1 MSFRYHPE
9 WTQEGDTGYVHYLAF
24 DRIEIIDNDIPI
36 NNMSRAMDG
45 DEVYYQNGEITGVK
59 TRSKR
64 VIVGI
69 LQVTELK
76 KYGKNKRGHPIYKMT
91 PLSWKFPTMYVAS
104 SHRDLRENLLVLVDF
119 LSWSPF
125 EKYPTGSLNRILGG
139 VSDEQ
144 VEDLALLYKNSLFR
158 KPIDLKDLVL
168 ERPPEEERVE
178 FGLECNITS
187 IDPIGSEDLDD
198 AFHITENMVYV
209 HIADVDHYIKASS
222 AADTLIA
229 PRVTTIYGPTISHM
243 LDSRLAENV
252 LSLKPGQRKAVMT
265 IELLYTP
272 EQGLVPHK
280 VYPAYI
286 WPKRAL
292 TYEVAQELLDA
303 AKDLHLETVSRYTNE
318 KDTHKIIEYLMVKCN
333 AYVGDLLKEHGK
345 SGLYRV
351 CQTDEPAKYV
361 FANSLTPGP
370 VRHAAL
376 NLDNYTH
383 FTSPIRR
390 YADVLVAR
398 CLKGHNYESAR
409 LQAFAIEIN
418 SFNEKTRRYYRDL
431 DILKLYRTVQEKGG
445 LWETEGTIRTIRD
458 TRVTVYLPELNMDYS
473 YPLFDD
479 RLKFNLAVQQTDT
492 MFSIGDDIWLPFDRP
507 IRVLL
512 RSDPSALKLYKKVIL
527 KLLNI

>member
-9 WTQEGDTGYVHYLAF
+9 WTDKGDTGIVHYRAF
-24 DRIEIIDNDIPI
+24 DRAEIDNGIEIPI
-36 NNMSRAMDG
+36 SDLSRAMDG
-45 DEVYYQNGEITGVK
+45 DEVYFEDGRITGVK
-59 TRSKR
+59 KRLAR

-76 KYGKNKRGHPIYKMT
+76 KYGKNKRGNPIYKMT

-125 EKYPTGSLNRILGG
+125 EKYPTGSLNRILGR
-139 VSDEQ
+139 VSEAP
-144 VEDLALLYKNSLFR
+144 VEDLALLYKNELYR
-158 KPIDLKDLVL
+158 KPVHLDLDP
-168 ERPPEEERVE
+168 PPEDNRVE

-198 AFHITENMVYV
+198 AFHITENRVYV
-209 HIADVDHYIKASS
+209 HIADVDHYIKPHS
-222 AADTLIA
+222 AADGAIA

-243 LDSRLAENV
+243 LAPSLAENV
-252 LSLKPGQRKAVMT
+252 LSLKPGHRKAVMT
-265 IELLYTP
+265 IELVHM
-272 EQGLVPHK
+272 EHGLVPEK

-292 TYEVAQELLDA
+292 TYEVAQEWLNA
-303 AKDLHLETVSRYTNE
+303 TTDLTLETISRYTGE
-318 KDTHKIIEYLMVKCN
+318 KDTHKIIEHLMVKCN
-333 AYVGDLLKEHGK
+333 AYIGDLLKARHGG
-345 SGLYRV
+345 GLYRV

-361 FANSLTPGP
+361 FANSLTVGP

-398 CLKGHNYESAR
+398 CLKGYHYEPEE
-409 LQAFAIEIN
+409 LMTFASQIN
-418 SFNEKTRRYYRDL
+418 AFNEKTRRYYRDL

-445 LWETEGTIRTIRD
+445 LWETEGVITAVRD
-458 TRVTVYLPELNMDYS
+458 TRVTVHLTALNMDYS

-479 RLKFNLAVQQTDT
+479 RLKFNLAVQQTAT
-492 MFSIGDDIWLPFDRP
+492 MFSIGNDIWVPFGRP
-507 IRVLL
+507 VKVVL

-527 KLLNI
+527 KVP